1 MNLNNSKIQDFSK
14 AFRLI
19 QECLDRW
26 EEAEKASSE
35 SSNRSSNVDKKV
47 SASLLEL
54 LAKMHLADI
63 ADVIEDLSPSDQVR
77 FIHAA
82 APLIDAELLFNLK
95 ESFRQKILDQLGFQ
109 HFKKS
114 IPELSN
120 EDIFTLIE
128 AFDEPTQ
135 NQFLDLLPAKRRKI
149 IRLYLTYPEEA
160 VGRYMSVD
168 FVTLSP
174 KDTVAKALEV
184 IQNKTDLPQNF
195 SEFFLV
201 DSAQCPVGMVFLRDI
216 LRAEPHEPLGH
227 LALEDLITIQD
238 NQSKAEASALF
249 SKYKSLRVPVL
260 STGTVHAGEIVGIL
274 RSDDILEIAFEEVTE
289 GILNVGGM
297 PSDPPDTFWR
307 GCFMRLRWIAVTVIN
322 ALFSPLIIDQFQAV
336 ITHVHALAALM
347 PLVASIGGV
356 VGIQTVS
363 VIIKEYAEGGLR
375 PNNPRSAWHSVLREG
390 IMGLFNG
397 LVIGILLGGLTA
409 AWYGDRRLGGVLATA
424 MIFSMTWAALIGAS
438 LPILST
444 KLGLDAN
451 LSSGPII
458 TTLTDVSGYMIFLS
472 LAKALLM

>member
-1 MNLNNSKIQDFSK
+1 MSTKTARMDDFDH

-19 QECLDRW
+19 QSALDQL
-26 EEAEKASSE
+26 EPAETEGAEPSSAVQE
-35 SSNRSSNVDKKV
+35 RT
-47 SASLLEL
+47 APLLEL
-54 LAKMHLADI
+54 LGKMHLADI
-63 ADVIEDLSPSDQVR
+63 ADVIEDLSPNDQTR

-82 APLIDAELLFNLK
+82 APIIDAELLFNLK

-128 AFDEPTQ
+128 EFEAPMQE
-135 NQFLDLLPAKRRKI
+135 QFLNLLPIRRRKI

-168 FVTLSP
+168 FITLSP

-184 IQNKTDLPQNF
+184 IREKTDLPANF

-201 DSAQCPVGMVFLRDI
+201 NSAKHLVGIVFLKDI
-216 LRAEPHEPLGH
+216 LQAESDLPLKQ
-227 LALEDLITIQD
+227 LALEELITIYD

-260 STGTVHAGEIVGIL
+260 SASGAHADEVVGIL
-274 RSDDILEIAFEEVTE
+274 RSDDILEIAFEEVSE
-289 GILNVGGM
+289 GILNVGGVS
-297 PSDPPDTFWR
+297 SDPPSTFWR
-307 GCFMRLRWIAVTVIN
+307 GCFMRLRWIALTVIN
-322 ALFSPLIIDQFQAV
+322 ALFSPLIIDRFQSVVA
-336 ITHVHALAALM
+336 HVAPLAALM

-363 VIIKEYAEGGLR
+363 VILKEYAEGGLR
-375 PNNPRSAWHSVLREG
+375 PHNPRKARRSILRESA
-390 IMGLFNG
+390 MGLLNG
-397 LVIGILLGGLTA
+397 LVIGFLLGGLTTL
-409 AWYGDRRLGGVLATA
+409 WYSDRQLGCVLSMA
-424 MIFSMTWAALIGAS
+424 MLFSMTWAALIGAS
-438 LPILST
+438 LPILSI
-444 KLGLDAN
+444 KFGFDAN

-458 TTLTDVSGYMIFLS
+458 TTLTDVSGYVIFLS
-472 LAKALLM
+472 MAKAWLM

>member
-1 MNLNNSKIQDFSK
+1 MNVPNIKVNDFDQAFRVIQDY
-14 AFRLI
+14 
-19 QECLDRW
+19 LDQL
-26 EEAEKASSE
+26 ETSETPEAVSE
-35 SSNRSSNVDKKV
+35 Q
-47 SASLLEL
+47 LLGL
-54 LAKMHLADI
+54 LSKMHLADI
-63 ADVIEDLSPSDQVR
+63 ADVIEDLSPNDQAR
-77 FIHAA
+77 FIQAA

-128 AFDEPTQ
+128 AFDEPIQ
-135 NQFLDLLPAKRRKI
+135 DQFLDLLPSKRRKV

-168 FVTLSP
+168 FATLSP
-174 KDTVAKALEV
+174 TDTAQQALEV
-184 IQNKTDLPQNF
+184 IQEKSDLPQNF

-201 DSAQCPVGMVFLRDI
+201 DTARHVVGMVFLRDI
-216 LRAEPHEPLGH
+216 LRVTPDTPLGQ
-227 LALEDLITIQD
+227 LAIEDVITIQD
-238 NQSKAEASALF
+238 NQSKADASALF

-260 STGTVHAGEIVGIL
+260 STAEANAGKIVGIL

-307 GCFMRLRWIAVTVIN
+307 GCFMRLRWISVTVIN
-322 ALFSPLIIDQFQAV
+322 ALFSPLIIDRFQDV
-336 ITHVHALAALM
+336 VTHVHSLAALM

-390 IMGLFNG
+390 SMGLLNG
-397 LVIGILLGGLTA
+397 LIIGALLGGLTTL
-409 AWYGDRRLGGVLATA
+409 WYGDGHLGGVLSMA
-424 MIFSMTWAALIGAS
+424 MLFSMTWAALIGAS
-438 LPILST
+438 LPILSE
-444 KLGLDAN
+444 KWGLDAN

-458 TTLTDVSGYMIFLS
+458 TTLTDVSGYVIFLS
-472 LAKALLM
+472 MAKALLMGN